1 MSIDI
6 FPLVCYNSY
15 SEREVIQMTV
25 VAGIIIF
32 ICGLGLIDYN
42 QNHKAKHNLLIGST
56 AWLCVLTAIAIIGKG
71 LNIF

>member
-1 MSIDI
+1 
-6 FPLVCYNSY
+6 
-15 SEREVIQMTV
+15 MTF

-42 QNHKAKHNLLIGST
+42 QNHKADHNLLIGST
-56 AWLCVLTAIAIIGKG
+56 AWLCILVAIAIIGKS

>member
-1 MSIDI
+1 MW
-6 FPLVCYNSY
+6 YNKDT
-15 SEREVIQMTV
+15 ERGVVKMTF

-42 QNHKAKHNLLIGST
+42 QNHKADHNLLIGST
-56 AWLCVLTAIAIIGKG
+56 AWLCILVAIAIIGKS